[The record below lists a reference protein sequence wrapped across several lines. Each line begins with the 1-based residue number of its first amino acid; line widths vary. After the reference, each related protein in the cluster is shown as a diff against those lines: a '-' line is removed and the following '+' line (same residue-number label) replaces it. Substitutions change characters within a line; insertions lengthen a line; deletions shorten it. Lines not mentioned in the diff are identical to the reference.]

1 MHRSGCKGA
10 EVGCHA
16 KSWGECARMAH
27 LRVGWANSA
36 NNIDLTREK
45 KWDQEN
51 ERYARAVREGL
62 DPMAPTNEGV
72 DAAYRK
78 VEKDEQFKKV
88 AGISSVKEL

>member
-10 EVGCHA
+10 EVGCYA
-16 KSWGECARMAH
+16 TSWGECARNAH

-36 NNIDLTREK
+36 NGFDLTTEK

-51 ERYARAVREGL
+51 ERYEKAVREGF
-62 DPMAPTNEGV
+62 DPPGCDNAGV

-78 VEKDEQFKKV
+78 AELAEKVDGMF
-88 AGISSVKEL
+88 